1 MTKNWRKAIISETAL
16 IKDALLALDSSSL
29 QVVLVVNALDH
40 LLGVVTDGDIRR
52 GFLQNITMDASV
64 TLVMNKNPRI
74 IEQGF
79 NESSARA
86 MMKEADIH
94 HLPVVS
100 KEGKLIDL
108 LSLDFLLNI
117 VTYENLVILMAGG
130 LGSRLHPL
138 TNECPKPLLKVA
150 GKAIAELLLEEF
162 VHCGFK
168 NFYFCVNYMAEM
180 VQAYFQDGR
189 QWGSNI
195 HYVIEE
201 KRLGTAGAL
210 SLLPAKILAPIIVAN
225 ADIITRL
232 DFSQALEFHI
242 KSKAAIT
249 VCVRNYQ
256 HTVPYGVIK
265 MEDDR
270 FVRIVEKPVEDYF
283 VSAGI
288 YIINPEVVKEIPT
301 NEYYDMPD
309 FITSLSNDG
318 FDIAVYPICEYWLD
332 VGRMEDLEK
341 AHNDSTEACHEIY
354 K

>member
-16 IKDALLALDSSSL
+16 IKDALLALDSSSM
-29 QVVLVVNALDH
+29 QVVLVVNTLGH

-52 GFLQNITMDASV
+52 GFLQNITMDAPV
-64 TLVMNKNPRI
+64 TSVMNKKPRT

-86 MMKEADIH
+86 LMKDADIH
-94 HLPVVS
+94 HLPVVNN
-100 KEGKLIDL
+100 EGELVDL
-108 LSLDFLLNI
+108 LSLDFLLN
-117 VTYENLVILMAGG
+117 VPTYENLVILMAGG

-138 TNECPKPLLKVA
+138 THECPKPLLKVA

-168 NFYFCVNYMAEM
+168 NFYFCVNYMAEA
-180 VQAYFQDGR
+180 VQAYFQDGS
-189 QWGSNI
+189 QWGSHI
-195 HYVIEE
+195 RYVIEE

-210 SLLPAKILAPIIVAN
+210 SLLPNKILAPIIVAN

-232 DFSQALEFHI
+232 NFSQALDFHL
-242 KSKAAIT
+242 KSKAAVT
-249 VCVRNYQ
+249 VCVRSYQ

-265 MEDDR
+265 MEGDR
-270 FVRIVEKPVEDYF
+270 FVKIVEKPVQDYF

-288 YIINPEVVKEIPT
+288 YIINPELIEKIPP

-318 FDIAVYPICEYWLD
+318 FTIAVYPICEYWLD

-341 AHNDSTEACHEIY
+341 AHHDSTSALLLN
-354 K
+354 